1 MKVISEN
8 SKRAG
13 TFEKKHVKPFVQTD
27 NKGAAVFNQTLN
39 ESIEKSNIETMEKLI
54 SEIDRWAEKLLK
66 RPVPENIFGYREKVK
81 ALLTSVIEKGLG
93 LSSMKSR
100 PGDKQ
105 KLLVKVNKIDK
116 KLIDATGQ
124 ILGEQKDNMDIL
136 GMTDDIRGMILDLFV

>member
-1 MKVISEN
+1 
-8 SKRAG
+8 
-13 TFEKKHVKPFVQTD
+13 
-27 NKGAAVFNQTLN
+27 
-39 ESIEKSNIETMEKLI
+39 MEKLI